1 MRRRHF
7 LRISAAAPLAV
18 PLIAAA
24 QPAGKIVRVGRLA
37 AVSAADDAGN
47 LDAFRRGMRDLGW
60 VEGRNL
66 AIESRFGDGV
76 ARGLPALAAELVRS
90 NVDVIVA
97 SSSDGARAAKNAT
110 STIPLVFTM
119 TGDPLEGGLVASL
132 ARPGANITGVTTLGL
147 ALAEKR
153 LEILTE
159 AVPGVRRIAALS
171 HPEFPDAVAAVKRM
185 EPAARALGVRM
196 HVVEVRDPA
205 RLEQAFN
212 TMRSEQDGALTVL
225 AGPLFVTHRKRIVD
239 LAARSRLP
247 AIYSVERYVEAGGL
261 LFYGES
267 LPDLYYRSATLVDKI
282 LKGARPGDIPVEQAA
297 KLDLIVNLK
306 AARQIGLTIPGAL
319 LTRASRVIQ

>member
-24 QPAGKIVRVGRLA
+24 QPAGKIVRIGRLA

-110 STIPLVFTM
+110 STIPVVFTM

-132 ARPGANITGVTTLGL
+132 ARPGANLTGVTTLGL

-306 AARQIGLTIPGAL
+306 AARQIGLTIPAAL

>member
-7 LRISAAAPLAV
+7 LGISAAASLAV
-18 PLIAAA
+18 PLAAAA
-24 QPAGKIVRVGRLA
+24 QPAAKFVRVGRLA

-66 AIESRFGDGV
+66 AIESRFGDGI

-110 STIPLVFTM
+110 STIPVVFTM
-119 TGDPLEGGLVASL
+119 TGDPLEGGIVASL
-132 ARPGANITGVTTLGL
+132 ARPGANVTGVTTLGL

-153 LEILTE
+153 LEILKE

-185 EPAARALGVRM
+185 EPAARALGVRL

-205 RLEQAFN
+205 RLDQAFN

-239 LAARSRLP
+239 LAVRSRLP
-247 AIYSVERYVEAGGL
+247 AIYSVERYVEVGGL

-282 LKGARPGDIPVEQAA
+282 LKGARPGDIPVEQAT
-297 KLDLIVNLK
+297 KLDLIINLK
-306 AARQIGLTIPGAL
+306 AASQIGLTIPAAL

>member
-1 MRRRHF
+1 MRRRNF
-7 LRISAAAPLAV
+7 LRISAAAPLAM
-18 PLIAAA
+18 PLVAAA

-37 AVSAADDAGN
+37 AVSAVDDAGN

-76 ARGLPALAAELVRS
+76 ARGLPTLAAELVRS

-110 STIPLVFTM
+110 STIPVVFTM
-119 TGDPLEGGLVASL
+119 TGDPLEGGIVASL
-132 ARPGANITGVTTLGL
+132 ARPGANVTGVTTLGL

-153 LEILTE
+153 LEILKE

-185 EPAARALGVRM
+185 EPAARALGVRL

-205 RLEQAFN
+205 RLDQAFN

-239 LAARSRLP
+239 LAVRSRLP
-247 AIYSVERYVEAGGL
+247 AIYSVERYVEVGGL

-282 LKGARPGDIPVEQAA
+282 LKGARPGDIPVEQAT
-297 KLDLIVNLK
+297 KLDLIINLK
-306 AARQIGLTIPGAL
+306 AASQIGLTIPAAL
-319 LTRASRVIQ
+319 LRRASRVIQ

>member
-1 MRRRHF
+1 MQRRHF
-7 LRISAAAPLAV
+7 LRISAAAPLAM
-18 PLIAAA
+18 PLVAAA

-97 SSSDGARAAKNAT
+97 SSSDGARTAKNAT
-110 STIPLVFTM
+110 STIPVVFTM
-119 TGDPLEGGLVASL
+119 TGDPLEGGIVASL
-132 ARPGANITGVTTLGL
+132 ARPGANVTGVTTLGL

-153 LEILTE
+153 LEILKE

-171 HPEFPDAVAAVKRM
+171 HPEFPDAAAAVKRM
-185 EPAARALGVRM
+185 EPAARALGVRL

-205 RLEQAFN
+205 RLDHAFN
-212 TMRSEQDGALTVL
+212 TMRSVQDGALTVL

-267 LPDLYYRSATLVDKI
+267 LPDLDYRSATLVDKI
-282 LKGARPGDIPVEQAA
+282 LKGARPGDLPVEQAT
-297 KLDLIVNLK
+297 KLDLIINLK
-306 AARQIGLTIPGAL
+306 AASQIGLTIPPAL
-319 LTRASRVIQ
+319 LTRASRVLQ

>member
-7 LRISAAAPLAV
+7 LLISAAAPLAMPFV
-18 PLIAAA
+18 AAA

-37 AVSAADDAGN
+37 AVSAPDDAGN
-47 LDAFRRGMRDLGW
+47 LEAFRRGMRDLGW

-110 STIPLVFTM
+110 STIPVVFTM
-119 TGDPLEGGLVASL
+119 TGDPMEGGIVASL
-132 ARPGANITGVTTLGL
+132 ARPGANVTGVTTLGL

-185 EPAARALGVRM
+185 EPAARALGVRL

-205 RLEQAFN
+205 RLDQAFN
-212 TMRSEQDGALTVL
+212 TMRAEQDGALTVL

-282 LKGARPGDIPVEQAA
+282 LKGARPGDIPVEQAT
-297 KLDLIVNLK
+297 KLDLIINLK
-306 AARQIGLTIPGAL
+306 AARQIGLTVPAVL